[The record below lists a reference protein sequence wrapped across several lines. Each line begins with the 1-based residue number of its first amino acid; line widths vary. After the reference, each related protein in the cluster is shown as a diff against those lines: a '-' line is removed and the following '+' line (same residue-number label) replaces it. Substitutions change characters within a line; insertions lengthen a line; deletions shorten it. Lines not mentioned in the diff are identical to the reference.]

1 MNRFR
6 TTGVVPDVT
15 ALSLAWNDRLSGRLA
30 FSKITKSRDW
40 NLGRLETI
48 PMNVTLR
55 QLSAFV
61 ALAKTGAFTGAA
73 ARLHVTQSALSALIR
88 DLEQAL
94 DVQLVHRTTRSVQL
108 SEVGEQ
114 FLPLAQ
120 RILDDLD
127 RAKHSICELKSLNAG
142 RVRVAV
148 PQLMACTLMPEVV
161 AAFKEKHP
169 KVEVQVIDCMVEDVA
184 PRVLTGEVDLGV
196 GPARAVNEEFVTLP
210 LFDLPF
216 LAVFPEGHALG
227 EQEQVSWADLA
238 RYPLISLRDDY
249 TRLLNNQLV
258 SMGQPALEPASEVAF
273 MTTALS
279 MVASGLGVTTCLA
292 YAASL
297 LDLHR
302 LQRRELV
309 EPTMTRRF
317 FMYGRSGVRL
327 GPVAQGFADFLR
339 AYFDAQHWN
348 VSSNR

>member
-1 MNRFR
+1 
-6 TTGVVPDVT
+6 
-15 ALSLAWNDRLSGRLA
+15 
-30 FSKITKSRDW
+30 
-40 NLGRLETI
+40 
-48 PMNVTLR
+48 MNVTLR

-61 ALAKTGAFTGAA
+61 ALAKTGGFTGAA

-108 SEVGEQ
+108 SEIGEQ

-120 RILDDLD
+120 RILDDLEL
-127 RAKHSICELKSLNAG
+127 AKHSICDLKSLNAG
-142 RVRVAV
+142 YVRVAV
-148 PQLMACTLMPEVV
+148 PQLMACTLMPQVV
-161 AAFKEKHP
+161 AAFRQKHP
-169 KVEVQVIDCMVEDVA
+169 KVEVRLVDCMVEDVA

-210 LFDLPF
+210 LFDQPF

-227 EQEQVSWADLA
+227 KQAQVSWADLA

-258 SMGQPALEPASEVAF
+258 SIGQRALEPASEVGF

-279 MVASGLGVTTCLA
+279 MVASGLGVTTCLP

-309 EPTMTRRF
+309 EPTITRQF
-317 FMYGRSGVRL
+317 FLYGRAGVRL

-339 AYFDAQHWN
+339 AYFNEQHAHA
-348 VSSNR
+348 S